1 MQNQVSMTYWKN
13 KYWIYLSI
21 TSWFVSEELLA
32 INFKPVR
39 IFKRA
44 LMHRANSICRNV
56 SENFARLR
64 SLSFSRTSIND
75 AVSPPSSRNSS
86 GIYFVEHLSSF
97 RIKPVYVLNE
107 ELRTLNLIN
116 SSGSTLYKLCP
127 PFYHRNWFQACWLLP
142 AFSNSVTSFP

>member
-44 LMHRANSICRNV
+44 LMHRANSSCRNV